1 MAFIFLSILYFI
13 VVRYAM
19 LCYILYGGGDMRL
32 GWAKTKYSVSY
43 YVKKTIYVN
52 GKNKDQVVKRLGSEK
67 YICETYGVSDAKEWA
82 KEQVRQMNEAEKEDS
97 AKFNIELCA
106 GTDLVMDEQRRFN
119 GGYLFLQDIYYE
131 LGLHKICRAIS
142 ARHAFKYDL
151 NSILS
156 RLIYTRILY
165 PSSKKSSFEDSGRF
179 IEQPSFELH
188 DIYRA
193 LSVIAEESDYIQSRL
208 FKNSVAIEK
217 RKTQVIYYDC
227 TNFYFEI
234 DYAEGDKQF
243 GKSKENRPLP
253 IISMGLFMDMDGIPI
268 SFSIYP
274 GNRNEQL
281 TMIPLEKKMLEKFDM
296 SKFIVCTDAGL
307 SSATNRVFN
316 SYDSEDGM
324 RGYITTQPIKTLKG
338 FLQEWCT
345 ADDGWTLDGDDS
357 GKKYKISELDDKTD
371 KDKIFYKTR
380 WIKEE
385 GIVHTESGDK
395 KQIIEQ
401 KLIVSYSIKYRNYL
415 RHVRQGQIDRAVKLV
430 ESGEKTINKKKQ
442 NDPRRFIKTDHA
454 TKEGEVAE
462 HSTSYIDQSVIEEE
476 EKYDGFYAVCTNLAG
491 SISSIVK
498 ANRRR
503 WEIEECFR
511 IMKTDF
517 EARPVCLNRQDRILA
532 HFITCFIALIVYRYL
547 ERKLGYQYTIS
558 QILPTLQEMDFLKYE
573 GKGYQPVYTRT
584 VLTDALHEAF
594 GFCTSKQI
602 VPIMK
607 MRNICS
613 QTKK

>member
-1 MAFIFLSILYFI
+1 
-13 VVRYAM
+13 
-19 LCYILYGGGDMRL
+19 MRL
-32 GWAKTKYSVSY
+32 GWTTGKYSITYRAVRT
-43 YVKKTIYVN
+43 VRIN
-52 GKNKDQVVKRLGSEK
+52 GKNKTQIVKSFGSEK
-67 YICETYGVSDAKEWA
+67 YICETYGVTDAKAWA
-82 KEQVRQMNEAEKEDS
+82 KEQVRLMSEAEKEDS

-106 GTDLVMDEQRRFN
+106 GTDLVIDEQRRFN
-119 GGYLFLQDIYYE
+119 GGYLFLQDVYYE

-142 ARHAFKYDL
+142 GRHLFEYNL
-151 NSILS
+151 NDILS

-165 PSSKKSSFEDSGRF
+165 PSSKKSSFEESKRF

-208 FKNSVAIEK
+208 FKNSSAIQK
-217 RKTQVIYYDC
+217 RNTQVIYYDC

-234 DYAEGDKQF
+234 DAAEDDKQF

-253 IISMGLFMDMDGIPI
+253 IVGMGLFMDMDGIPI

-274 GNRNEQL
+274 GNRNEQI
-281 TMIPLEKKMLEKFDM
+281 TMIPLEEKMLEKFDM
-296 SKFIVCTDAGL
+296 SKFVVCTDAGL

-316 SYDSEDGM
+316 SYDGEDGM
-324 RGYITTQPIKTLKG
+324 RAYITTQPIKTLKG
-338 FLQEWCT
+338 FLQEWCM
-345 ADDGWTLDGDDS
+345 ADDGWTLDEDDS
-357 GKKYKISELDDKTD
+357 GKKYKISELDDEQD

-385 GIVHTESGDK
+385 GIVHTDRGDK

-401 KLIVSYSIKYRNYL
+401 KLIVSYSIKYRDFM
-415 RHVRQGQIDRAVKLV
+415 RHVREGQIERAMRMV
-430 ESGEKTINKKKQ
+430 ESGERTINKKKQ
-442 NDPRRFIKTDHA
+442 HDPKRFIKTDHA

-462 HSTSYIDQSVIEEE
+462 LSVSYIDESVIADE
-476 EKYDGFYAVCTNLAG
+476 EKYDGFYAVCTNLDD
-491 SISSIVK
+491 SVSSIVK
-498 ANRRR
+498 ANKRR

-517 EARPVCLNRQDRILA
+517 EARPVYLNRQDRILA

-547 ERKLGYQYTIS
+547 EKKLNNKYTID
-558 QILPTLQEMDFLKYE
+558 QILPVLQEMDFMKYE

-584 VLTDALHEAF
+584 ELTDDIHESF

-602 VPIMK
+602 VPVVK
-607 MRNICS
+607 MRNIIS

>member
-1 MAFIFLSILYFI
+1 
-13 VVRYAM
+13 
-19 LCYILYGGGDMRL
+19 MRL
-32 GWAKTKYSVSY
+32 GWTTGKYSVTY
-43 YVKKTIYVN
+43 RAVKTVRIN
-52 GKNKDQVVKRLGSEK
+52 GKNKTLIVKSFGSEK
-67 YICETYGVSDAKEWA
+67 QICEKYGVTDAKAWA
-82 KEQVRQMNEAEKEDS
+82 KEQVRLMNEAEKEDS
-97 AKFNIELCA
+97 AKFNIELCT

-142 ARHAFKYDL
+142 GRHLFEYDL
-151 NSILS
+151 NDILS

-165 PSSKKSSFEDSGRF
+165 PSSKKSSFEESKRF

-188 DIYRA
+188 DIYRS
-193 LSVIAEESDYIQSRL
+193 LSVLAEESDYIQSRL
-208 FKNSVAIEK
+208 FKNSSEIRE
-217 RKTQVIYYDC
+217 RRTQVIYYDC

-234 DYAEGDKQF
+234 DAAEDDKQF

-253 IISMGLFMDMDGIPI
+253 IVGMGLFMDMDGIPI

-274 GNRNEQL
+274 GNRNEQT
-281 TMIPLEKKMLEKFDM
+281 TMIPLEKKMISDFDM

-316 SYDSEDGM
+316 TYDKTDGM
-324 RGYITTQPIKTLKG
+324 RAYITTQPIKTLKD
-338 FLQEWCT
+338 FLQEWCLE
-345 ADDGWTLDGDDS
+345 DDGWYLEGDS
-357 GKKYKISELDDKTD
+357 SSKKYKISELNDEFDRE
-371 KDKIFYKTR
+371 KIFYKTR

-385 GIVHTESGDK
+385 GIVHADRGDR

-401 KLIVSYSIKYRNYL
+401 KLIVSYSIKYRDYQ
-415 RHVRQGQIDRAVKLV
+415 RHVRAGQIERARLLV
-430 ESGEKTINKKKQ
+430 DSGGKTINKKRQ
-442 NDPRRFIKTDHA
+442 NDPKRFIKTDHV
-454 TKEGEVAE
+454 TRDGEIAE
-462 HSTSYIDQSVIEEE
+462 LSSSYVDQSVIEAE
-476 EKYDGFYAVCTNLAG
+476 EKYDGFYAVCTNLDD
-491 SISSIVK
+491 SVSSIVK
-498 ANRRR
+498 INKRR

-517 EARPVCLNRQDRILA
+517 EARPVYLKRQDRIMA

-547 ERKLGYQYTIS
+547 ERKLDNKYTID
-558 QILPTLQEMDFLKYE
+558 QILPTLQEMDFMKYE

-584 VLTDALHEAF
+584 KITDALHEAF

-602 VPIMK
+602 VPISK

-613 QTKK
+613 STKK